1 MENKVEIGHKIKEQR
16 LALNLTMDEVSQKV
30 GITRS
35 TLWSVENGNGN
46 YSIDTLLKLL
56 DFLDMSLSFDVSKAK
71 PNRIRASRINTAL
84 DKKVNRFLIMCVEQ
98 YASSMNKSSRDVYNC
113 MSKKGII
120 KELIDDYEDMHGMST
135 YFINEYIDKRLTG
148 GRE

>member
-56 DFLDMSLSFDVSKAK
+56 DFLDMSLSFDVSKTK

-113 MSKKGII
+113 MSKKR
-120 KELIDDYEDMHGMST
+120 H
-135 YFINEYIDKRLTG
+135 N
-148 GRE
+148 

>member
-46 YSIDTLLKLL
+46 YSIDTFRGDRGPYLKLGIFKE
-56 DFLDMSLSFDVSKAK
+56 FLNSIIGKRT
-71 PNRIRASRINTAL
+71 RIHSI
-84 DKKVNRFLIMCVEQ
+84 
-98 YASSMNKSSRDVYNC
+98 
-113 MSKKGII
+113 
-120 KELIDDYEDMHGMST
+120 
-135 YFINEYIDKRLTG
+135 
-148 GRE
+148 